1 MFKKTLVACT
11 TALVAM
17 FSFSPATFAN
27 ESLAMDLVAVK
38 CNVHKIWSVPSPHN
52 YDGATVVGHGYGKL
66 SAERRAGE
74 FVPFGHSYRH
84 CKAWPAS
91 KYPTEGLFMAAR

>member
-17 FSFSPATFAN
+17 FSFSPATFA
-27 ESLAMDLVAVK
+27 MDLVAVK
-38 CNVHKIWSVPSPHN
+38 CNVHKIWSVYSPDN
-52 YDGATVVGHGYGKL
+52 YDGATVVGHGYGEL

-74 FVPFGHSYRH
+74 FVPFGHYYRH

-91 KYPTEGLFMAAR
+91 KYPTEGIFMAA

>member
-27 ESLAMDLVAVK
+27 ESRAMDLVAVK
-38 CNVHKIWSVPSPHN
+38 CNVHKIWSVSWPDN
-52 YDGATVVGHGYGKL
+52 YDGATVVGHGYDEL

-74 FVPFGHSYRH
+74 LVPFGHYHRH

-91 KYPTEGLFMAAR
+91 KYPTEGFFMTA